1 MSEKA
6 EHTPLVADGPDEFG
20 DFHIRS
26 RDERLAKCVVV
37 QNGFMSPEETRT
49 LANEIILSVN
59 ALPDLVKAL
68 EDSRAAV
75 EFAIDLHGPDPAGV
89 FLSALNRIDAALSKY
104 RG

>member
-37 QNGFMSPEETRT
+37 QNGFRSPEETRA
-49 LANEIILSVN
+49 LANDIVRSVN

-68 EDSRAAV
+68 EELLRVSVDEVCTNKDFRNAESAARAA
-75 EFAIDLHGPDPAGV
+75 I
-89 FLSALNRIDAALSKY
+89 SKH
-104 RG
+104 RGDSNA